1 MTHQRRRN
9 DMNPY
14 QASFL
19 PGFVLVLIMMSLLSG
34 CVSLSK
40 YEDLESN
47 SNEEIARLNKEITA
61 LNSQKSSQEAALT
74 AEKMKLQEE
83 ISGLKLQ
90 KTDLESK
97 KSALDHDFIT
107 LNDQLAQ
114 IEKQSAAVKAEKETL
129 DHDVILLNDR
139 LANAEKEAAEI
150 RAQKEQEISRLKG
163 TYDSLVNDLK
173 GEIEKGDIKVTQ
185 IRNRLTV
192 NLVEKVLFDSGQA
205 AVKSKGKEILKRVGK
220 ILRDIKDKE
229 IRIEGYTDNIPIG
242 GTLREKFPTN
252 WELST
257 ERATNV
263 LRFLE
268 EEAGVPGERLSAT
281 GYGPFHPV
289 AGNETPQGRAE
300 NRRIEI
306 LLAPRDT
313 QGLLKGIQ

>member
-1 MTHQRRRN
+1 
-9 DMNPY
+9 MNPY
-14 QASFL
+14 QTAFL
-19 PGFVLVLIMMSLLSG
+19 PGLLLFLMMSFLSG

-47 SNEEIARLNKEITA
+47 SNGEMARLNKEIAA
-61 LNSQKSSQEAALT
+61 LNSQKNSQEAALT
-74 AEKMKLQEE
+74 SEKMKLQEE

-90 KTDLESK
+90 KADLENK

-107 LNDQLAQ
+107 LNDQLGQ

-150 RAQKEQEISRLKG
+150 KAQKEQEISRLKE
-163 TYDSLVNDLK
+163 TYDSLVSNLK

-220 ILRDIKDKE
+220 ILRDITDKE

-306 LLAPRDT
+306 LLAPFDT
-313 QGLLKGIQ
+313 QELLKSIK

>member
-1 MTHQRRRN
+1 MKP
-9 DMNPY
+9 DPS
-14 QASFL
+14 SFL
-19 PGFVLVLIMMSLLSG
+19 PGVLLVLIMSLLSG

-47 SNEEIARLNKEITA
+47 SNEEIARLNKEIAA
-61 LNSQKSSQEAALT
+61 LNSQKNSQEAALIT
-74 AEKMKLQEE
+74 EKTKLQEE
-83 ISGLKLQ
+83 IAGLKLQ
-90 KTDLESK
+90 KTDLEAK
-97 KSALDHDFIT
+97 KSALDHDFIA

-139 LANAEKEAAEI
+139 LANAEKEAADI
-150 RAQKEQEISRLKG
+150 KAQKEQEISRLKG

-242 GTLREKFPTN
+242 GMLREKFPTN

-289 AGNETPQGRAE
+289 AGN
-300 NRRIEI
+300 
-306 LLAPRDT
+306 
-313 QGLLKGIQ
+313 